1 MAASA
6 PAFYKEPDFETL
18 QVHAGYTVDPTTK
31 SVAVPI
37 YQSTAWDFGLVE
49 RASRLISNQEVGYI
63 YSRVSNPTV
72 DVLEKRVAALEGGV
86 AAVATSSGQA
96 AQLLTV
102 TTLAHVGD
110 NVVSSLRLYGGTYT
124 QFKVAFERFGLSTTF
139 VESSDPAHFGAAITE
154 KTKLIF
160 LETIANSD
168 GTLYDIEAIAKVA
181 HDAGIPLV
189 VDNTLGMGGYLVR
202 PISLGADIVI
212 HSATKWLCGHGT
224 TLAGIIV
231 DSGKFDWR
239 NSNKF
244 PWINGPSP
252 AYGGANFAQIAYPAG
267 FATLVRLE
275 GLRDLGPCLSAQSA
289 FSVLQGI
296 ETLSLRAQRQCDNA
310 LALAKWLEAH
320 PKVLSVNYVGL
331 PTHPSHAL
339 ALKVLRPGAFGGVIT
354 FRVAGGFEKLSAVI
368 DNLRLASHH
377 ANLGDAKTLVVA
389 PHLTIQAQLTPE
401 DKAKGGV
408 FEDTIRFS
416 LGIESA
422 ADIIADVEGAF
433 GVAFAE

>member
-1 MAASA
+1 
-6 PAFYKEPDFETL
+6 
-18 QVHAGYTVDPTTK
+18 
-31 SVAVPI
+31 
-37 YQSTAWDFGLVE
+37 
-49 RASRLISNQEVGYI
+49 
-63 YSRVSNPTV
+63 
-72 DVLEKRVAALEGGV
+72 
-86 AAVATSSGQA
+86 
-96 AQLLTV
+96 
-102 TTLAHVGD
+102 
-110 NVVSSLRLYGGTYT
+110 LYGGTYT
-124 QFKVAFERFGLSTTF
+124 QFKVAFGRLAISTTF
-139 VESSDPAHFGAAITE
+139 VETTDPAHFAAAING

-160 LETIANSD
+160 LEIIANSD
-168 GTLYDIEAIAKVA
+168 GMLYDIEAIAKVA

-189 VDNTLGMGGYLVR
+189 VDNTLGMGGYLIR
-202 PISLGADIVI
+202 PISLGADIVV

-224 TLAGIIV
+224 TLAGVIV

-239 NSNKF
+239 NSDKF
-244 PWINGPSP
+244 PSVNGPSP
-252 AYGGANFAQIAYPAG
+252 AYGGINFAEITYPAG
-267 FATLVRLE
+267 FATVARFE

-296 ETLSLRAQRQCDNA
+296 ETLGLRAQRQCDNA

-320 PKVLSVNYVGL
+320 PKVLSVNYLGL

-354 FRVAGGFEKLSAVI
+354 FRIAGGFEKLRAVI
-368 DNLRLASHH
+368 DNLKLASHH
-377 ANLGDAKTLVVA
+377 ANVGDAKTLVVA
-389 PHLTIQAQLTPE
+389 PHMSIQAQLTAE
-401 DKAKGGV
+401 EKAKSGV